1 MSNEIIEISGIAH
14 IALNVS
20 EIEQSKK
27 FYKELL
33 PSIGLKLVHE
43 SEKSCYH
50 IGGKTGILIQQILEN
65 NNYVEF
71 SQKNIGLHHLCFRAR
86 SKEDVNKIGK
96 KLINIKANIIRGP
109 MYGNWVPGYYYIV
122 FEDPDRIRLEINYV
136 PNKGVFNSDI
146 NFNPGKDY

>member
-50 IGGKTGILIQQILEN
+50 IGGKTGILIQQISEN
-65 NNYVEF
+65 NNYIEF

-86 SKEDVNKIGK
+86 SKEDVNKID
-96 KLINIKANIIRGP
+96 
-109 MYGNWVPGYYYIV
+109 Y
-122 FEDPDRIRLEINYV
+122 LEIREEENLQLTEKKTKARLFIAFYL
-136 PNKGVFNSDI
+136 GEIRIID
-146 NFNPGKDY
+146 NFILY